1 MRGWGVV
8 SEASG
13 PKGGRGGDWRFD
25 FSRRDKGS
33 ASVTTQTWGGI
44 GARTHRAMTGRPATD
59 LEPSALTARVE
70 LLSGERGGDRVSAS
84 FGGCGDARGR
94 RGEGERTPGSR
105 VDNSPRRAES
115 RFPVRWDR
123 RGRDR
128 RGAARAERA
137 RKRPRGSIRDGDRRP
152 DRVRVSPRGARDAIE
167 RSTPALTL
175 RPLFSAKAL
184 CCSRWRTEKFN
195 RRRAPETHRRVAEAR
210 ATTGATAAAETVR
223 AAIITGVVCDQR
235 CASGAGRSR

>member
-1 MRGWGVV
+1 MRRGGGVV

-13 PKGGRGGDWRFD
+13 GRGEGGGDRRFD

-70 LLSGERGGDRVSAS
+70 LSSGERGGVRVSAS
-84 FGGCGDARGR
+84 FGGCAGS
-94 RGEGERTPGSR
+94 RGEDERTPGPR

-115 RFPVRWDR
+115 RFPLRWDR

-137 RKRPRGSIRDGDRRP
+137 RKRPRGSIPDGVRHP
-152 DRVRVSPRGARDAIE
+152 DRVRVSPRGARDAID

-184 CCSRWRTEKFN
+184 CCSRWRRMKFN

-235 CASGAGRSR
+235 CATGAGRSR

>member
-1 MRGWGVV
+1 MGNEGV
-8 SEASG
+8 
-13 PKGGRGGDWRFD
+13 F
-25 FSRRDKGS
+25 GS
-33 ASVTTQTWGGI
+33 ARVVRWM
-44 GARTHRAMTGRPATD
+44 RRRAG
-59 LEPSALTARVE
+59 S
-70 LLSGERGGDRVSAS
+70 
-84 FGGCGDARGR
+84 
-94 RGEGERTPGSR
+94 RGEGERTPGPR

-115 RFPVRWDR
+115 RFPLRWDR

-235 CASGAGRSR
+235 CAPGAGRSR